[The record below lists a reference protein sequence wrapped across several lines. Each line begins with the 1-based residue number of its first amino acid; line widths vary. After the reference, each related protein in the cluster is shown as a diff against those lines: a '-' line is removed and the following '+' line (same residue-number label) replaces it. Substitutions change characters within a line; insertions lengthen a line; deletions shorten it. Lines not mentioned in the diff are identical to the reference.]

1 MEQGKFAYRK
11 NLEAARKALL
21 DRTGTKYQAPNAKEQ
36 LQTQQQGLMRPKSRP
51 PVDESGGL
59 ADGLGLA
66 LMENMQARKEDN
78 IESKDKEQ
86 VGLESSL
93 RPEPRY
99 ATEFKGNYKPSGTLK
114 DDLEFTSSIE
124 ALAEKRGISTSELYK
139 VIKGESGFDPKA
151 KNESGATGL
160 FQFMPDSA
168 KELGVTP
175 KDILNMTP
183 TQQVG
188 LYDKY
193 LERWNYSS
201 DNRLGI
207 MQAAPAFANRA
218 PEDLVYG
225 KDTKAWEKNPG
236 WRELN
241 NGPITVR
248 SINSYYARQ
257 G

>member
-21 DRTGTKYQAPNAKEQ
+21 DRTGTQYKAPDAKEQ
-36 LQTQQQGLMRPKSRP
+36 LDTQQQGLMRPKSRP
-51 PVDESGGL
+51 PIEDAGSL

-66 LMENMQARKEDN
+66 LMDSLKAKE
-78 IESKDKEQ
+78 EVQPKDEQ

-99 ATEFKGNYKPSGTLK
+99 ATEFKGTYKPSGNLK
-114 DDLEFTSSIE
+114 DDSEFTSSIE
-124 ALAEKRGISTSELYK
+124 ALAEKHGISTNELYK
-139 VIKGESGFDPKA
+139 VIKGESGFNPKA
-151 KNESGATGL
+151 KNASGATGL
-160 FQFMPDSA
+160 FQFMPATA
-168 KELGVTP
+168 KELGVST

-193 LERWNYSS
+193 LERWKYSS
-201 DNRLGI
+201 NNRLGI
-207 MQAAPAFANRA
+207 MQAAPAFANRE
-218 PEDLVYG
+218 PEAVIYG
-225 KDTKAWEKNPG
+225 KDTKAWKQNPG

-241 NGPITVR
+241 DGPITVR

>member
-21 DRTGTKYQAPNAKEQ
+21 DRTGTQYKAPEAKEQ
-36 LQTQQQGLMRPKSRP
+36 LDTQQQGLMRPKSRP

-66 LMENMQARKEDN
+66 LMENMQDRKE
-78 IESKDKEQ
+78 EQ
-86 VGLESSL
+86 SEEGLKSSL

-99 ATEFKGNYKPSGTLK
+99 STEFKGTYKPSGNLK
-114 DDLEFTSSIE
+114 DDSEFTASIE
-124 ALAEKRGISTSELYK
+124 ALAEKRGLSTSELYK
-139 VIKGESGFDPKA
+139 VIKGESGFNPKA
-151 KNESGATGL
+151 KNASGATGL
-160 FQFMPDSA
+160 FQFMPDTA
-168 KELGVTP
+168 KELGVST

-193 LERWNYSS
+193 LERWKYSS
-201 DNRLGI
+201 NNRLGI
-207 MQAAPAFANRA
+207 MQAAPAYANRE
-218 PEDLVYG
+218 PEAVIYG
-225 KDTKAWEKNPG
+225 KDTKAWKQNPG

-241 NGPITVR
+241 DGPITVR

>member
-11 NLEAARKALL
+11 NLEAARKAVL
-21 DRTGTKYQAPNAKEQ
+21 DRTGSQYEVPDAKEQ
-36 LQTQQQGLMRPKSRP
+36 LDAQKQGLMRPKSRP

-59 ADGLGLA
+59 ADGIGLA
-66 LMENMQARKEDN
+66 LMDSLKAKE
-78 IESKDKEQ
+78 EVQHKDEQ

-99 ATEFKGNYKPSGTLK
+99 ATEFKGTYKPSGNLK
-114 DDLEFTSSIE
+114 DDSEFTSSIE
-124 ALAEKRGISTSELYK
+124 ALAEKHGISTNELYK
-139 VIKGESGFDPKA
+139 VIKGESGFNPKA
-151 KNESGATGL
+151 KNASGATGL
-160 FQFMPDSA
+160 FQFMPATA
-168 KELGVTP
+168 KELGVST

-193 LERWNYSS
+193 LERWKYSS
-201 DNRLGI
+201 NNRLGI
-207 MQAAPAFANRA
+207 MQAAPAFANRE
-218 PEDLVYG
+218 PEAVIYG
-225 KDTKAWEKNPG
+225 KDTKAWKQNPG

-241 NGPITVR
+241 DGPITVR